1 MPSVEGVKREGRSL
15 MERIIESWVTSVE
28 NFYSLQSVPVKVL
41 IFIAG
46 VVAVYALG
54 TLFLGPVYWAGQKF
68 GEMIYNYLF

>member
-15 MERIIESWVTSVE
+15 MERIIESWVTRVE

-54 TLFLGPVYWAGQKF
+54 TLFLGPVYCAGHNF